1 LNNSYYFGDKM
12 AKRDDKNSLPPT
24 GAGLVRYFDEE
35 TSGPKIT
42 PEQVVALTIILG
54 IFCLVLRF
62 SGVT

>member
-1 LNNSYYFGDKM
+1 M
-12 AKRDDKNSLPPT
+12 AKKDKTSLPPT

-35 TSGPKIT
+35 TKGPKIS

-62 SGVT
+62 SA